1 MRGADGGARL
11 CSHSAAHSFSNAAVV
26 FIEFEKGLLDRGR
39 VFALTHT
46 TFNVLKTHGHL
57 TERHT
62 IFERSHQI
70 A

>member
-1 MRGADGGARL
+1 MRGADGGAGL
-11 CSHSAAHSFSNAAVV
+11 CSHSAAHSHAAVV
-26 FIEFEKGLLDRGR
+26 FIEFEKGLHLGR
-39 VFALTHT
+39 LFALTHT

-62 IFERSHQI
+62 IFEGSHQI